1 MGESECVRG
10 LRTWMVGPPSI
21 REYLLCDLRMS
32 HYRKK
37 MKEPSFG
44 TMGKLVALITVATV
58 ILSAVAEEDAAAATQ
73 QKVRNTLWSE

>member
-1 MGESECVRG
+1 
-10 LRTWMVGPPSI
+10 
-21 REYLLCDLRMS
+21 
-32 HYRKK
+32 

-73 QKVRNTLWSE
+73 QKVRNTLWSQ